1 MTIQLKQ
8 PNFAVFYSSFCNISR
23 NSTDKLDQATPEEE
37 SLSVREAVKLA
48 KEQNML
54 GIVLDRRILVSKAR
68 GRVIDLHPD
77 W

>member
-23 NSTDKLDQATPEEE
+23 TSTAGKLEQATSEEE

-48 KEQNML
+48 KAQNML
-54 GIVLDRRILVSKAR
+54 GIVLDLRILVRNAS
-68 GRVIDLHPD
+68 
-77 W
+77 

>member
-23 NSTDKLDQATPEEE
+23 TSAVGKLEQATSEEE

-48 KEQNML
+48 KAQNML
-54 GIVLDRRILVSKAR
+54 GIVLDLRILVRHDSR
-68 GRVIDLHPD
+68 GR
-77 W
+77 

>member
-23 NSTDKLDQATPEEE
+23 SSGADRLEQATTDEE

-48 KEQNML
+48 KAQNML
-54 GIVLDRRILVSKAR
+54 GIVLDLRILVRCNCFGPKVNLR
-68 GRVIDLHPD
+68 
-77 W
+77 